1 VHTLISQGPRPT
13 AYDVTFCVAR
23 VPVRVSPWFW
33 LIAAAIQRQPSV
45 PLTVLWVGVV
55 FAAVLIHEC
64 GHALAARRFG
74 APRPQIV
81 LGGTGG
87 LTFSASADSWGKRVL
102 TDLAGVGAG
111 FGTCALVIALRQSVL
126 KHVIASQAGAYLDF
140 FTANLVYV
148 NIVWGCLNLLPILP
162 LDGGQ
167 VTKELVCR
175 FRPKKAEP
183 LARKVSVVA
192 AAVAALACV
201 MARQFFGAML
211 FGYLAWLN
219 AQNLMSPPEIRSRES
234 APPRKGWEKKPDWW
248 RESDG

>member
-1 VHTLISQGPRPT
+1 MDTLITRGPRPT
-13 AYDVTFCVAR
+13 AYDVRFSVAR
-23 VPVRVSPWFW
+23 IPVRVSPWFW
-33 LIAAAIQRQPSV
+33 LIAAAIQRQRSV

-55 FAAVLIHEC
+55 FTAVLIHEC
-64 GHALAARRFG
+64 GHALTARRFG

-87 LTFSASADSWGKRVL
+87 LTFSVSADSWGKRVL
-102 TDLAGVGAG
+102 IDLAGVGAG

-126 KHVIASQAGAYLDF
+126 RPVIASQGMGYVDF

-148 NIVWGCLNLLPILP
+148 NVVWGCLNLLPILP

-167 VTKELVCR
+167 VTKELLR
-175 FRPKKAEP
+175 RLHPHKAEP
-183 LARKVSVVA
+183 LARKVSVVT

-211 FGYLAWLN
+211 FSYLAWLN
-219 AQNLMSPPEIRSRES
+219 AQSLMSPPKARPSEE
-234 APPRKGWEKKPDWW
+234 APLRKGWEKKPDWW
-248 RESDG
+248 REHDG